1 ITNDKYQALPSGED
15 VGSELT
21 SAGIPWKAYMEDMSN
36 GCFDSPKP
44 YALNHNPFAFYGG
57 QCPSN
62 VVDLSQLDAD
72 LSGETPNFAWITP
85 NLCHQGHDCSVSSG
99 DQWLAEVVPK
109 ITESDAWKQ
118 DGVLFIVW
126 DEDEKKSA
134 SENRVALIVLA
145 PDLEE
150 HQTDAYYDHYSL
162 LATIE
167 DRLGVERLG
176 EAENTQAIEDL
187 FQT

>member
-1 ITNDKYQALPSGED
+1 
-15 VGSELT
+15 
-21 SAGIPWKAYMEDMSN
+21 
-36 GCFDSPKP
+36 
-44 YALNHNPFAFYGG
+44 
-57 QCPSN
+57 

-99 DQWLAEVVPK
+99 DQWLAEIVPK

-134 SENRVALIVLA
+134 SENRVALLIVA
-145 PDLEE
+145 PDLKE

-162 LATIE
+162 LATI
-167 DRLGVERLG
+167 
-176 EAENTQAIEDL
+176 
-187 FQT
+187 